1 MINENNMLKV
11 LRQHSL
17 IWLIALSF
25 FIFHLSFS
33 PARAQIGSWHTY
45 MSYYEPQ
52 QIVKA
57 GSNTLFVRASNS
69 LYSYNLNDLS
79 ITTYDKV
86 NPLSDTYI
94 SLIAWN
100 QQAKRLIIVYQNGN
114 IDLMDLQEN
123 ITNISSLYTKTLT
136 ESKTV
141 NNIYIYQQ
149 YAYLCMS
156 FGIIKV
162 NMERA
167 EISETYML
175 NQHIE
180 TATINNGSI
189 YVRNNQGVV
198 YTANMTANLIDKN
211 NWQQTD
217 NYPAFNQNTT
227 DWDNYIDIVRTLKPG
242 GPQYNEFYE
251 SKCIN
256 GKLYTTGGAFLSGFR
271 QKDNPGIVQ
280 IYNGSEWTI
289 YPSELK
295 DITGFNYQDINCID
309 IDPTDNNRVMV
320 GGRCGLYEFYNG
332 QLNTFYY
339 KNNSPIRPVTS
350 STTGKYLPDD
360 YTLVHG
366 IKFDDSGNLWVLNSQ
381 ANGVNLLVLNKDG
394 QWKNH
399 VKSELYSSN
408 NTTMPGLRCMTID
421 SRGYLWFVNTHY
433 NSPSIICYDIWLD
446 NIIVYNSFVNQ
457 DGTAYENCY
466 PYDVKE
472 DHSGNIWIATNNG
485 PFYFK
490 NSEIGQSNATLQQ
503 EKIARNDGTN
513 LADYLLTGIPVNCIA
528 IDGGGRKWFG
538 TNGNGVFLISEDNTE
553 QIKHF
558 TTNNSPLLSDNI
570 NNISINHQS
579 GEVFFLTEKGLCSYM
594 SDATASND
602 KMTDNN
608 VYAYPN
614 PVEPGYTGLITVVGL
629 SFDADVKILTSN
641 GKLVAQGRSNGGTFT
656 WDGKDMQGK
665 SVASGIYMIATATQ
679 KGESGI
685 VSKIAIIR

>member
-1 MINENNMLKV
+1 MKRLT
-11 LRQHSL
+11 L
-17 IWLIALSF
+17 ILFLIAQFS
-25 FIFHLSFS
+25 IFNFQFS
-33 PARAQIGSWHTY
+33 IAQIGSWRAY

-69 LYSYNLNDLS
+69 LYSYNLTDHS

-86 NPLSDTYI
+86 NALSDTYI

-100 QQAKRLIIVYQNGN
+100 QQTKNLIIVYQNGN

-123 ITNISSLYTKTLT
+123 VTNISSLYTKALT
-136 ESKTV
+136 ESKIV

-149 YAYLCMS
+149 YAYLCMA
-156 FGIIKV
+156 FGVIKV

-175 NQHIE
+175 NQNIQ
-180 TATINNGSI
+180 AVTINDGSI
-189 YVRNNQGVV
+189 YTKNKKNVV
-198 YTANMTANLIDKN
+198 YTAKLTSNLLDQN

-217 NYPAFNQNTT
+217 TYPSFTT
-227 DWDNYIDIVRTLKPG
+227 STDDWDTYIDLVKTLKPG

-251 SKCIN
+251 SKFYN
-256 GKLYTTGGAFLSGFR
+256 GKLYTTGGSFLSGFV
-271 QKDNPGIVQ
+271 QKNNPGIIQ
-280 IYNGSEWTI
+280 IYDGNEWGI
-289 YPSELK
+289 YPT
-295 DITGFNYQDINCID
+295 DINKTTGFNYQDINCID
-309 IDPTDNNRVMV
+309 VDPTDNNRVMV
-320 GGRCGLYEFYNG
+320 AGRCGLYEFYNG
-332 QLNTFYY
+332 ELKTFYY
-339 KNNSPIRPVTS
+339 KENSPLRPVTS

-366 IKFDDSGNLWVLNSQ
+366 IKFDDGGNLWVLNSQ
-381 ANGVNLLVLNKDG
+381 ATGVNLLELNKDG
-394 QWKNH
+394 QWTNYL
-399 VKSELYSSN
+399 KSELYCSDS
-408 NTTMPGLRCMTID
+408 TTMAGLRCMTID
-421 SRGYLWFVNTHY
+421 SRNYLWFVNTHY
-433 NSPSIICYDIWLD
+433 NLPSIICYDLWLD

-472 DHSGNIWIATNNG
+472 DHRGNIWIATNHG

-490 NSEIGQSNATLQQ
+490 SSEAGLSNATLQQ

-513 LADYLLTGIPVNCIA
+513 LADYLLTDIPVNCIA

-553 QIKHF
+553 QIQHF
-558 TTNNSPLLSDNI
+558 TTENSPLLSDNI
-570 NNISINHQS
+570 NSISINHQS
-579 GEVFFLTEKGLCSYM
+579 GEVFFLTENGLCSYM
-594 SDATASND
+594 SDATASN
-602 KMTDNN
+602 KTMTDDK

-656 WDGKDMQGK
+656 WDGRDSKGND
-665 SVASGIYMIATATQ
+665 VASGIYMVATATSE
-679 KGESGI
+679 GEKGI
-685 VSKIAIIR
+685 VCKIAIVR